1 MTGPAEPSTR
11 AHLPAVD
18 GLRGFA
24 ILFVLLFHMRTD
36 FPVAPSIFKLGWTG
50 VELFFVLSGF
60 LITRILLD
68 ARDRPRYFRDF
79 YVRRT
84 LRIFPIYYVFLLFVV
99 VFSRVLH
106 GSSGR
111 LEDLPWYMTYLQSI
125 PMMQKE
131 FKDGLP
137 WSAHTWT
144 LAIEEQFY
152 WFWPVLVYLVRG
164 RALPYVLGLVCA
176 SALVARIVLTSLSS
190 NPYCMQAILPVQVDS
205 LSAGALLAYAVH
217 TGVAPRTLRRIALA
231 CVLIGGSVCVFLIVK
246 SGGVSAYGNP
256 RLWTKMPHNIP
267 FLTGLAA
274 LFCGALG
281 LALHGPRRYIE
292 LLRFRP
298 LVRVGKISYGLYLY
312 HLPLL
317 ELMRWLGKKAAAA
330 TGADFGWVFVVLEL
344 AAFFLVAELSWRFI
358 ESPILRLKDRYAP
371 SRLDKAG

>member
-1 MTGPAEPSTR
+1 MTGPAEPGAR
-11 AHLPAVD
+11 PHLPAVD

-36 FPVAPSIFKLGWTG
+36 FPVAPSILKLGWTG

-68 ARDRPRYFRDF
+68 ARSRPRYFRDF
-79 YVRRT
+79 YIRRT
-84 LRIFPIYYVFLLFVV
+84 LRIFPIYYLFLLCVLV
-99 VFSRVLH
+99 TSLALNYSFS
-106 GSSGR
+106 R
-111 LEDLPWYMTYLQSI
+111 LEDLPWYLTYLQSI

-131 FKDGLP
+131 FKGGLP
-137 WSAHTWT
+137 WSSHTWT

-152 WFWPVLVYLVRG
+152 LFWPVLVYLVRG
-164 RALPYVLGLVCA
+164 RALPIVFGLVFV
-176 SALVARIVLTSLSS
+176 SAPVARILLTSNSS
-190 NPYCMQAILPVQVDS
+190 NPYFMQAILPVQVDS

-217 TGVAPRTLRRIALA
+217 TGVAPRTLRRISVA
-231 CVLIGGSVCVFLIVK
+231 CVLIGGSLCAFLVVK

-256 RLWTKMPHNIP
+256 RVWATMSHNVP
-267 FLTGLAA
+267 FLTGLAT
-274 LFCGALG
+274 FFTGALG
-281 LALHGPRRYIE
+281 LAMHGPRPYIE
-292 LLRFRP
+292 LLQFRP

-317 ELMRWLGKKAAAA
+317 ELMRWLGRKAGVAS
-330 TGADFGWVFVVLEL
+330 GADAAWLFVVFKF

-371 SRLDKAG
+371 SRREKVG